1 TKTVGKLHV
10 GRHTVGMRITL
21 ESGYGSS
28 TVLSNSPKMQILI
41 DYNMVQTITVDSNH
55 RGGPAMFVTL
65 GGAPRFFKLEASLED
80 QLTGLTFNS
89 SGYPTQQK
97 KEKVRTSSLGGEHE
111 LLAPFCFVYKFHFE
125 S

>member
-1 TKTVGKLHV
+1 
-10 GRHTVGMRITL
+10 
-21 ESGYGSS
+21 
-28 TVLSNSPKMQILI
+28 SNSPKMQILI

-125 S
+125 SYDSLERMVRFSNVDGVPEVLKMASITHNT